1 MSVTYGAAR
10 FDLKQTLIPLS
21 GAEQEDTSLRKR
33 NKRSRRPWLE
43 LCLTAKMLLREAL
56 RQKRLC
62 PTSNICRALLSPQKP
77 HSSSYHRVHCTPKS
91 RREYG
96 PNILYF
102 NPMLVKNLCVKVN
115 RDSLIMAGTTIDVFK
130 STPV

>member
-43 LCLTAKMLLREAL
+43 LCLTAKTLLRQAL

-91 RREYG
+91 GRECG
-96 PNILYF
+96 PNVLYL
-102 NPMLVKNLCVKVN
+102 NPTLVKKLRVKIN
-115 RDSLIMAGTTIDVFK
+115 GDSLIMAGTTIDVFK